1 MRFDS
6 LRCVGLLGLTVM
18 AAIATVGCEHSS
30 ASPAQAAASAPL
42 LQLPEEKVE
51 TTVPAATT
59 IAAEPTTADAI
70 ATEVSEPTV
79 VAVAIANE
87 TAPSEAAPKTP
98 PAGQR
103 PPADRGPARPGDAEK
118 ISFDDLNLGMREDM
132 VYRPFLLTDRVK
144 ELDGKRL
151 SIIGYMHGGVESKK
165 SVKEFV
171 LLKNTECKFGPGGQA
186 DHLAQVYLAEGVTTA
201 LTSKPIKVEATLK
214 VQPFEGIDG
223 NTWYIYRLEGAKI
236 VR

>member
-1 MRFDS
+1 MKFEAF
-6 LRCVGLLGLTVM
+6 RCVGLFGLAAT
-18 AAIATVGCEHSS
+18 AAIVTAGCEHSA
-30 ASPAQAAASAPL
+30 ASPGQATTSAPL
-42 LQLPEEKVE
+42 LQLPETKVE
-51 TTVPAATT
+51 SAAPAATT
-59 IAAEPTTADAI
+59 VAAGPATATANG
-70 ATEVSEPTV
+70 TEGSEPS
-79 VAVAIANE
+79 VANVAIANE
-87 TAPSEAAPKTP
+87 SAPSEATPATP

-103 PPADRGPARPGDAEK
+103 PPADRGPARPGEAEK

-151 SIIGYMHGGVESKK
+151 SIIGYMHGGVESTKN
-165 SVKEFV
+165 VKEFV

-186 DHLAQVYLAEGVTTA
+186 DHLAQVYLAEGATTA

-223 NTWYIYRLEGAKI
+223 NTWYIYRLEGAKV